1 MKQTRLQR
9 KLDRVLNPRGQPIQ
23 RTKSSSIFVKEG
35 EGVTPHR
42 QGHPAHGIKP
52 SSMAPRLDTLDGKT
66 VYLVDIGF
74 GGGYEFL
81 NEMKNWFSKN
91 MPSVKTVLKRKMGN
105 MFMDDPDLWAEIREK
120 GNAVVLGVGG

>member
-1 MKQTRLQR
+1 MKQKRSQTI
-9 KLDRVLNPRGQPIQ
+9 LDTVLNPQGRSIPG
-23 RTKSSSIFVKEG
+23 TKSSSIFVKEG
-35 EGVTPHR
+35 ERVTSHR

-52 SSMAPRLDTLDGKT
+52 LSMAPSLDTLDGKT